1 MEKVP
6 SLRRVTLLFMNP
18 LKFRFLWTLIGY
30 GLVLLVVVLS
40 LSPAP
45 SPLVSFPWMDKLLH
59 VVAYGVLMLW
69 FAQLH
74 PRSRYGWLA
83 GGFVM
88 LGILLEVLQSYTG
101 YRSGDYGD
109 VAANSLGTALSWGLA
124 CNGMN
129 TLLHRL
135 RVVRANRTLSCVA

>member
-1 MEKVP
+1 MD
-6 SLRRVTLLFMNP
+6 P

-30 GLVLLVVVLS
+30 GLVVLVVVFS

-45 SPLVSFPWMDKLLH
+45 PIPVDFPWMDKGLH
-59 VVAYGVLMLW
+59 AMAYGVLMLW
-69 FAQLH
+69 FTQLH
-74 PRSRYGWLA
+74 PQSRYGWLA

-101 YRSGDYGD
+101 YRSGDYWD
-109 VAANSLGTALSWGLA
+109 VAANSCGTALGWGLA
-124 CNGMN
+124 FKGKN

-135 RVVRANRTLSCVA
+135 EGWYLQTER